1 MQLPAQPSRHRVA
14 VWRELRAFG
23 AVPMGQGTWT
33 APDVPTCAT
42 GAAWARDLA
51 RRGAGDLI
59 VLRTTAE
66 REESARLRALFD
78 AARRDEGDEFVAD
91 CGKFIEEIAREI
103 AKGKLT
109 TAELDEEEHGL
120 ERLRRWFRTTRA
132 KDVFEVYAATDAESA
147 LARCVQELARYNELV
162 YAKVHG

>member
-33 APDVPTCAT
+33 APDVPTCAP
-42 GAAWARDLA
+42 G
-51 RRGAGDLI
+51 RGAGDLI

-78 AARRDEGDEFVAD
+78 AARRDEWDEFVAD

-147 LARCVQELARYNELV
+147 LARCVQELAQYNELV